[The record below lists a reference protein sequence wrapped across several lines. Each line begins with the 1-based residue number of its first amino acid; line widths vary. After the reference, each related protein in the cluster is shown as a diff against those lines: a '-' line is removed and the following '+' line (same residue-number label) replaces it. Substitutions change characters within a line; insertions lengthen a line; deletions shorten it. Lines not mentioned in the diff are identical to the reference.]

1 MLIADV
7 YQILTDDTKVVQ
19 GDQWKLE
26 HQNDDCWVPCCSF
39 IGHRVDELAKN
50 RVVVRRLICHEPQV

>member
-7 YQILTDDTKVVQ
+7 YQILTGDAKVIR

-26 HQNDDCWVPCCSF
+26 GQNDDCWAPCDSF
-39 IGHRVDELAKN
+39 VGHRVDELKRA
-50 RVVVRRLICHEPQV
+50 RVDVRRLICHEPQV